1 MTLQEGTATRNDDF
15 TNVPT
20 TVTFTVADTIKS
32 VAITITN
39 DNIIEETESFT
50 ASLIAV
56 TGAVFPDDGDTA
68 TINIVDDDGG

>member
-1 MTLQEGTATRNDDF
+1 MTLQEGTATRTDDF
-15 TNVPT
+15 TNVAT

-32 VAITITN
+32 VPISITN
-39 DNIIEETESFT
+39 DDIIEETESFT

-56 TGAVFPDDGDTA
+56 TGAVVPDDGDTA

>member
-32 VAITITN
+32 VPITITN
-39 DNIIEETESFT
+39 DDIIEETESFT

-56 TGAVFPDDGDTA
+56 TGAVVPDDGDTA
-68 TINIVDDDGG
+68 TINIIDDDGG